1 MAKPKARAKTRARPK
16 AKPRAKAAKPELRH
30 ITLSSLHRPPGSH
43 RARIRKGR
51 GPGSGIGKTAGRGGK
66 GQTARQGGK
75 VRPGFEGGQM
85 PLIRR
90 IPKRGFTNPFK
101 QAAQVVNVQAL
112 ADFLRNQGQGTL
124 FSLYDLFAGGGFGR
138 ATVFA
143 LGIMPY
149 ISASIV
155 FQLAAP
161 VFPVVEKMQRD
172 EEGRKKLTQWTRYL
186 TVVLCLFQAYGYAL
200 FSEQIAGAVAN
211 PGFFFRMT
219 TVLTLTTGGVFVMW
233 LGEQI
238 TERGIGNGASL
249 LIFFS
254 IVERIWPETLLTI
267 EALRARS
274 LTFPKL
280 LIVLAV
286 MALVVMGT
294 VAVTV
299 AARRIPIQIPRKV
312 MGRGRIREGQKT
324 FIPLRLNTAN
334 VMPIIFAQSLIIV
347 PGTIAAFSG
356 NATLKHLAEYF
367 TVTSPVYLITSALLI
382 IFFAYFYT
390 SIIFNPVDLAENL
403 KKQGGFIPGV
413 KPGAATADY
422 IDDVLSRITFPGA
435 LFLTAVAMLPII
447 VSNTFN
453 MPFGFGGTA
462 LLIVVGVALDTVQ
475 QVQQHLLLRHYDGFM
490 KEGRVKFRGRQRYM

>member
-1 MAKPKARAKTRARPK
+1 MTA
-16 AKPRAKAAKPELRH
+16 PRLPNLFKVPELKEKILFTLLCLVVYRVGAH
-30 ITLSSLHRPPGSH
+30 IATPG
-43 RARIRKGR
+43 
-51 GPGSGIGKTAGRGGK
+51 
-66 GQTARQGGK
+66 
-75 VRPGFEGGQM
+75 
-85 PLIRR
+85 
-90 IPKRGFTNPFK
+90 
-101 QAAQVVNVQAL
+101 VNVQAL

-124 FSLYDLFAGGGFGR
+124 FSLYDLFAGGSFGR

-172 EEGRKKLTQWTRYL
+172 EEGRKKR
-186 TVVLCLFQAYGYAL
+186 
-200 FSEQIAGAVAN
+200 
-211 PGFFFRMT
+211 
-219 TVLTLTTGGVFVMW
+219 VFVMW

-254 IVERIWPETLLTI
+254 IVERIWPETIRTI
-267 EALRARS
+267 DALQAGS

-280 LIVLAV
+280 IIVLAV
-286 MALVVMGT
+286 MVLVVAGT

-356 NATLKHLAEYF
+356 NQTLKHLAEYF
-367 TVTSPVYLITSALLI
+367 SVTSPVYLITSALLI

-403 KKQGGFIPGV
+403 NCRSSCRTRSTCRSV
-413 KPGAATADY
+413 SAAPRCS
-422 IDDVLSRITFPGA
+422 LSW
-435 LFLTAVAMLPII
+435 
-447 VSNTFN
+447 VSRST
-453 MPFGFGGTA
+453 PSRRCSSTCCCGTMT
-462 LLIVVGVALDTVQ
+462 GS
-475 QVQQHLLLRHYDGFM
+475 
-490 KEGRVKFRGRQRYM
+490 

>member
-1 MAKPKARAKTRARPK
+1 MTAPQIPNLFKV
-16 AKPRAKAAKPELRH
+16 PELKEKILFTLLCLLIYRIGAH
-30 ITLSSLHRPPGSH
+30 IATPG
-43 RARIRKGR
+43 
-51 GPGSGIGKTAGRGGK
+51 
-66 GQTARQGGK
+66 
-75 VRPGFEGGQM
+75 
-85 PLIRR
+85 
-90 IPKRGFTNPFK
+90 
-101 QAAQVVNVQAL
+101 VNVQAL
-112 ADFLRNQGQGTL
+112 QDFVKNSQGTL
-124 FSLYDLFAGGGFGR
+124 FALYDLFAGGGFSR

-155 FQLAAP
+155 FQLAGP
-161 VFPVVEKMQRD
+161 VFPVIEKMQRD
-172 EEGRKKLTQWTRYL
+172 EEGRKRLTQWTRYL
-186 TVVLCLFQAYGYAL
+186 TVALCLFQAYGFAL
-200 FSEQIAGAVAN
+200 FTEQLPGAVAHA
-211 PGFFFRMT
+211 GLGFRMT

-238 TERGIGNGASL
+238 TERGIGNGMSL

-254 IVERIWPETLLTI
+254 IIERIWPETLRTI
-267 EALRARS
+267 DALKARS

-280 LIVLAV
+280 LLV
-286 MALVVMGT
+286 LVVMGLVVAGT

-324 FIPLRLNTAN
+324 FIPLRINSAG

-347 PGTIAAFSG
+347 PGTIASFSG
-356 NATLKHLAEYF
+356 NQTLKNLAGYF
-367 TVTSPVYLITSALLI
+367 SVTEPLYLVSSAILI
-382 IFFAYFYT
+382 VFFAYFYT

-435 LFLTAVAMLPII
+435 IFLTVVAMLPIV

-462 LLIVVGVALDTVQ
+462 LLIVVGVALDTVT

>member
-1 MAKPKARAKTRARPK
+1 
-16 AKPRAKAAKPELRH
+16 
-30 ITLSSLHRPPGSH
+30 
-43 RARIRKGR
+43 
-51 GPGSGIGKTAGRGGK
+51 
-66 GQTARQGGK
+66 
-75 VRPGFEGGQM
+75 
-85 PLIRR
+85 
-90 IPKRGFTNPFK
+90 
-101 QAAQVVNVQAL
+101 
-112 ADFLRNQGQGTL
+112 
-124 FSLYDLFAGGGFGR
+124 
-138 ATVFA
+138 
-143 LGIMPY
+143 
-149 ISASIV
+149 
-155 FQLAAP
+155 
-161 VFPVVEKMQRD
+161 
-172 EEGRKKLTQWTRYL
+172 
-186 TVVLCLFQAYGYAL
+186 
-200 FSEQIAGAVAN
+200 
-211 PGFFFRMT
+211 MT
-219 TVLTLTTGGVFVMW
+219 TVLTLSTGGVFIMW

-254 IVERIWPETLLTI
+254 IVERIWPETLRTLEALQTTGSDLTI
-267 EALRARS
+267 S
-274 LTFPKL
+274 KL
-280 LIVLAV
+280 LVVLAV
-286 MALVVMGT
+286 MVLVVAGT

-356 NATLKHLAEYF
+356 NQTLKHLAEYF
-367 TVTSPVYLITSALLI
+367 SVTSPVYLITSALLI

-390 SIIFNPVDLAENL
+390 SIIFNPVELAENL

-422 IDDVLSRITFPGA
+422 IDDVLSRITLPGA
-435 LFLTAVAMLPII
+435 IFLTVVAMLPIV
-447 VSNTFN
+447 VSNVLN

-490 KEGRVKFRGRQRYM
+490 RGGGSGSGTSRVRFRR